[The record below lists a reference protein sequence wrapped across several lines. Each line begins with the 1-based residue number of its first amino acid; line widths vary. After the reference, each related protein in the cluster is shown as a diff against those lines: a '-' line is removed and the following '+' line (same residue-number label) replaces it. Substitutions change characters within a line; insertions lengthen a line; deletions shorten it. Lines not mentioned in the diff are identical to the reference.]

1 MEKFLQTG
9 NTDFI
14 FKNKLDKTWFQLD
27 MAYVKSKDLSKR
39 TESDKEL
46 RDKAFKIASDPKYDG
61 YQRGLA
67 LIVYEFFDKKSGGSG
82 VDAESNYQ
90 LANELH
96 RQITRRKEKRRTVYS
111 SLETIF
117 GVLI

>member
-9 NTDFI
+9 HTDFI

-46 RDKAFKIASDPKYDG
+46 RDKAFKIAIDPKYDG
-61 YQRGLA
+61 YQRGLV
-67 LIVYEFFDKKSGGSG
+67 LMVYEFFYKKSGESG

-96 RQITRRKEKRRTVYS
+96 RQITRRKEKRRKVYL